1 MIDYAINVMHASD
14 HVLSETGD
22 DVAAW
27 MSAVLASVDRMDTP
41 RFLSF
46 LTDDAVFHFANAP
59 AAIGKAAVGDMVNR
73 FFARIMAC
81 RHDIENAWAP
91 PGHAIGQG
99 NVTYTRV
106 DGSTLALAFA
116 NVFSMRHG
124 KIADYRIYIDASA
137 LYGPSQ

>member
-1 MIDYAINVMHASD
+1 MIDSPVNAIDARD
-14 HVLSETGD
+14 HVLSEAGD
-22 DVAAW
+22 NVAAW

-41 RFLSF
+41 HFLSF

-59 AAIGKAAVGDMVNR
+59 AAIGKVAVGDVVSR
-73 FFARIMAC
+73 FFASIMAC

-99 NVTYTRV
+99 NVTYTRL

-116 NVFSMRHG
+116 NVFIVRQR

-137 LYGPSQ
+137 LYAPSR